1 MEMGVPMVRIPLW
14 FRLAVSMPAAAAIG
28 FQMWM
33 ALSRG
38 ELVRL
43 WTLPLIAVGWFYAS
57 PNLNM
62 VNGAITLV
70 FVPILAA
77 IGGGAA
83 RAFGLQVSDHWWSGV
98 WFSGP
103 TWLITSFAMGFGA
116 YILGDYFERVNPTD
130 ER

>member
-14 FRLAVSMPAAAAIG
+14 FWLAVSVPAAATIG
-28 FQMWM
+28 FQVWM
-33 ALSRG
+33 ALRHG
-38 ELVRL
+38 ELGLL

-62 VNGAITLV
+62 VNGATTLI

-77 IGGGAA
+77 IGGGVA
-83 RAFGLQVSDHWWSGV
+83 RVFGANVSDHCWSGV
-98 WFSGP
+98 WFSAP
-103 TWLITSFAMGFGA
+103 TWLITSFAWGFGA